1 MGKALLK
8 SLSECLQMNVK
19 EILTIVVGV
28 LIANYA
34 GKRLG
39 IA

>member
-1 MGKALLK
+1 M
-8 SLSECLQMNVK
+8 ECPMNVK
-19 EILTIVVGV
+19 EIITIVVGV

-39 IA
+39 LA